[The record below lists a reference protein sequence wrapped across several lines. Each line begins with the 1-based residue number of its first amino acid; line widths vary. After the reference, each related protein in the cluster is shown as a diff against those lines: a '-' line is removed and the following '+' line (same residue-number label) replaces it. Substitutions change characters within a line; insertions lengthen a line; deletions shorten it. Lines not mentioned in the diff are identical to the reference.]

1 MARIHMLAMSPKLR
15 ALLYFDAIAQ
25 KRPLQQFAHFGLLC
39 ISSKAVRYR
48 PLARGLRLALTIQL
62 SLASS
67 TLETPEASH
76 PYVAAGFSPA
86 L

>member
-62 SLASS
+62 GLASS